1 MELNFTEII
10 IAIIG
15 IVATV
20 VSHILTKRKYRVDTD
35 GSYIENMGHSLDYYE
50 KWVDSTNKRLDE
62 VLKNQDKL
70 MKENTALKGELNT
83 VKQQTTRLASLLCTD
98 LPCTKRVQDSSII
111 DCIYVT
117 GSKRKAKKLN
127 KQNHKKDGQD

>member
-1 MELNFTEII
+1 MELNITEII

-15 IVATV
+15 VGATI
-20 VSHILTKRKYRVDTD
+20 VSHVLTKRKYKVDTD

-50 KWVDSTNKRLDE
+50 KWVNSTNKRLDE
-62 VLKNQDKL
+62 VLQKQDRL
-70 MKENTALKGELNT
+70 MKENTALKEELNT

-98 LPCTKRVQDSSII
+98 LPCTKRVQDASVI
-111 DCIYVT
+111 DCIYAT

-127 KQNHKKDGQD
+127 KQNNKKDGKD

>member
-1 MELNFTEII
+1 MELNITEII

-15 IVATV
+15 VGATI
-20 VSHILTKRKYRVDTD
+20 VSHILTKRKYKVDTD

-50 KWVDSTNKRLDE
+50 KWVDNTNKRLDE

-70 MKENTALKGELNT
+70 MEENTALKEELST
-83 VKQQTTRLASLLCTD
+83 VKQQTTRLTSLLCTD
-98 LPCTKRVQDSSII
+98 LPCTKRVQDASVI
-111 DCIYVT
+111 DCIYAT

-127 KQNHKKDGQD
+127 KQNNKKDGQD